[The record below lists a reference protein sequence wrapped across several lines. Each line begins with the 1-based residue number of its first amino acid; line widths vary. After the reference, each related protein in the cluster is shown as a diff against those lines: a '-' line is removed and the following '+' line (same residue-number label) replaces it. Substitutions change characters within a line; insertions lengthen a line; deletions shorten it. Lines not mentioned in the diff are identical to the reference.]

1 MNLVDKLAT
10 AKSSGD
16 YSDII
21 AQIPYATLLGVKMT
35 EQDGEPFFTL
45 PFNAANIGN
54 TLLPAL
60 HGGAIGGFLENAA
73 LLHLI
78 WARES
83 NEIPKTIDFSLDY
96 LRPGKA
102 QDLFAV
108 CDITKQGKRVANV
121 LMTAWQTDRN
131 KPVAVARAHFLL
143 V

>member
-1 MNLVDKLAT
+1 MNLIDKLMA
-10 AKSSGD
+10 AKSSND
-16 YSDII
+16 YSGII
-21 AQIPYATLLGVKMT
+21 ELIPYAKLLGVKMD
-35 EQDGEPFFTL
+35 ERDGNPFFTL
-45 PFNAANIGN
+45 PFNQANIGN
-54 TLLPAL
+54 AMLPAL

-73 LLHLI
+73 LLQLM

-83 NEIPKTIDFSLDY
+83 NEIPKTVDFSLDY

-121 LMTAWQTDRN
+121 LMTAWQEDRD